1 MTDDNDKVPEQFD
14 WVHARSKC
22 SLASVFKELEQ
33 GVREDIDI
41 AQSLVPPKNELRF
54 SVVKAVGS
62 RFSATRVDDPFT
74 SSLGRSV
81 DFAYSKD
88 RITVYNEKDEMLFA
102 ATLTLNNKGKCRLVV
117 NNKELTQWE
126 FRRMALEKLFF
137 GPFS

>member
-1 MTDDNDKVPEQFD
+1 M
-14 WVHARSKC
+14 
-22 SLASVFKELEQ
+22 LASVRIQ
-33 GVREDIDI
+33 RIRAGGAGGYRHCTVP
-41 AQSLVPPKNELRF
+41 SPPKNELRF